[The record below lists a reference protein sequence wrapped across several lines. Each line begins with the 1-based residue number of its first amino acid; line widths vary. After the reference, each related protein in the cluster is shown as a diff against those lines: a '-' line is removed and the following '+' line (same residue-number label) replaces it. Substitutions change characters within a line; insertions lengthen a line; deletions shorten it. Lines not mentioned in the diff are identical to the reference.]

1 MNGSFRQEILF
12 SDHATLSLFEC
23 LIVAGAPATG
33 LLQDTA
39 FKNGGSLQMTLRLL
53 RDMWQ
58 RADMLY
64 IPRADLESLHRME
77 CSGKVY
83 HEMPIHD
90 QIALDARKL
99 SRYYIYLLFRYCM
112 SAAGPTPYN
121 QPGVMSNCSIG
132 VPQWEPKKYAA
143 PLLDIPGTWL
153 GAQLCTNSTSAP
165 PIPQGN
171 FESWFPIHNRPQ
183 QQPQQLPKSLDSQRY
198 QHQKLQQPQQARTFP
213 QEIDYTKHRDQRH
226 PAAATTTNKY
236 IRI

>member
-1 MNGSFRQEILF
+1 
-12 SDHATLSLFEC
+12 
-23 LIVAGAPATG
+23 
-33 LLQDTA
+33 
-39 FKNGGSLQMTLRLL
+39 
-53 RDMWQ
+53 
-58 RADMLY
+58 MLY
-64 IPRADLESLHRME
+64 IPRADLESLHLME

-121 QPGVMSNCSIG
+121 QPSVMSNCSIG
-132 VPQWEPKKYAA
+132 VPQWEPKKIRSSPTRYTRYLA
-143 PLLDIPGTWL
+143 G
-153 GAQLCTNSTSAP
+153 GQLCTNSNSAP

-198 QHQKLQQPQQARTFP
+198 
-213 QEIDYTKHRDQRH
+213 
-226 PAAATTTNKY
+226 
-236 IRI
+236 